1 MRALNLA
8 SRALANLNGT
18 ALSVPNPQLLIDTFA
33 ITEAQASSEIEN
45 VNTTND
51 ELFRYMAVGNERA
64 SDATKEAARY
74 QPALATAIKRLQEDR
89 RIDTR
94 LLIDICGQIL
104 GSNVDVRDTAVLI
117 GNLSARL
124 VVYTIASP
132 VEERRGVAAA
142 RELAP
147 AAVIIVRTRYVRAI
161 DDLMRLGANEV
172 VVEEFE
178 ASLELFARALRSYE
192 IPPRRIAHEL
202 NAVRDEHYGL
212 LRGTAAP
219 DLTLDALQH
228 LGIHDALE
236 LVEVEVGSKA
246 EGENA
251 RTLDLRRQTGA
262 IQIAVVRGGVPIY
275 RRDDTFQYRPGDTAV
290 IVGDPEALE
299 RAAVLFRAD
308 PPATL

>member
-1 MRALNLA
+1 M
-8 SRALANLNGT
+8 
-18 ALSVPNPQLLIDTFA
+18 
-33 ITEAQASSEIEN
+33 
-45 VNTTND
+45 
-51 ELFRYMAVGNERA
+51 
-64 SDATKEAARY
+64 
-74 QPALATAIKRLQEDR
+74 
-89 RIDTR
+89 
-94 LLIDICGQIL
+94 
-104 GSNVDVRDTAVLI
+104 
-117 GNLSARL
+117 
-124 VVYTIASP
+124 
-132 VEERRGVAAA
+132 
-142 RELAP
+142 
-147 AAVIIVRTRYVRAI
+147 
-161 DDLMRLGANEV
+161 
-172 VVEEFE
+172 EEFE

-275 RRDDTFQYRPGDTAV
+275 RRPGSPGTRRRVVSRGSPRNVVGIIELGVRAYGLLAHLHGVPDPAVRPSAG
-290 IVGDPEALE
+290 
-299 RAAVLFRAD
+299 RS
-308 PPATL
+308 